1 MASVLSSFFSRD
13 PKSQFPYELPQ
24 GPGTYH
30 NGLNFADSFKKSEPD
45 ELATVFWTS
54 GPHSTLKLQ
63 AQKLRT
69 MRHPDI
75 LTFQDSIEV
84 DNTFY
89 LVTEKCKPLSVY
101 LEDMSLNGTQKEFV
115 VSWGLFR
122 VMNALKFLHEANLS
136 HENVRKSIYVTAGGD
151 WKLAGFDRVTQF
163 SSPRSDLNQLAI
175 LLWEVFNGFKEGITK
190 PEAPGRMPQKLH
202 DLYKKIASPA
212 AGRTSVSDLIK
223 ECRERG
229 GFFKNKF
236 VDTLLF
242 LEEFQLKESSEKQP
256 FFVHLR
262 ENLDI
267 FPDDIAKY
275 KVLPKII
282 QTYEYGDAGPNILI
296 PLFKLGRLLAEDEY
310 QRRIVPCLVKLFGS
324 PDRTTRVKLL
334 ERIDEFAPHLTS
346 QVVNDKIFANLASG
360 FLDTSPA
367 VRESTVKAMVPL
379 AEKLNFNNLNV
390 ELMKYLARLQ
400 GADEHGGIRTN
411 TTICLGK
418 IASYL
423 DPSKRQMIL
432 LSAFARGMKDP
443 FPPSRMAAVLALSAT
458 QQFYSLVEIAN
469 RVLPALS
476 PLTCDPEKQVRDQA
490 FKAIKGFMENLEKA
504 SEHPELI
511 PEIESQVKAG
521 GRSLLNSDKVPQWA
535 SWALKSLSGKF
546 YKGNPPAEVRPTTS
560 PGSSET
566 SGTAERP
573 TTPPETKKPTEPTHD
588 DDGWGDL
595 GDTAD
600 IGSIDEWADALEPPV
615 PLKTD
620 EDDWSGGWEP
630 LKPTISPIPPALP
643 KPSATFASPVTI
655 DPPPK
660 RVIPEKKTGGLKL
673 SLSKP
678 KPAVDDIDSLLG
690 IKPSI
695 SSGNGSSN
703 ASSKSGT
710 PTAAGWG
717 DFGSGTRNT
726 SKSDDWGAD
735 LTELAK
741 PLAMASL
748 GANKEKTARRGEA
761 AARNETRRKDLTE
774 KKVKRTTTKP
784 ATNTSNTLDG
794 FEDW

>member
-223 ECRERG
+223 ESVAAFLKTNSLILCYSWKSSID
-229 GFFKNKF
+229 FLS
-236 VDTLLF
+236 TLL
-242 LEEFQLKESSEKQP
+242 LWYICGPL
-256 FFVHLR
+256 
-262 ENLDI
+262 
-267 FPDDIAKY
+267 
-275 KVLPKII
+275 

-546 YKGNPPAEVRPTTS
+546 YKGNPPADVRPTTS
-560 PGSSET
+560 PSSNET

-573 TTPPETKKPTEPTHD
+573 TS
-588 DDGWGDL
+588 
-595 GDTAD
+595 
-600 IGSIDEWADALEPPV
+600 SIDEWADAMEPPV

-620 EDDWSGGWEP
+620 EDDWTGGWEP
-630 LKPTISPIPPALP
+630 L
-643 KPSATFASPVTI
+643 VC
-655 DPPPK
+655 
-660 RVIPEKKTGGLKL
+660 E
-673 SLSKP
+673 SLDVSC
-678 KPAVDDIDSLLG
+678 LL
-690 IKPSI
+690 
-695 SSGNGSSN
+695 
-703 ASSKSGT
+703 
-710 PTAAGWG
+710 
-717 DFGSGTRNT
+717 RCQ
-726 SKSDDWGAD
+726 
-735 LTELAK
+735 
-741 PLAMASL
+741 
-748 GANKEKTARRGEA
+748 
-761 AARNETRRKDLTE
+761 
-774 KKVKRTTTKP
+774 
-784 ATNTSNTLDG
+784 
-794 FEDW
+794 